1 MAKVIMTSSEFVERL
16 EAIVARKNFYS
27 SKYAFNLCMI
37 CPPKSVKT
45 FKCIDGVT
53 RQNLNPNECYA
64 TSADCW
70 NLIKSVLNGYDVNRQ
85 DVGYFQKDLSN
96 TGDVDGIRLLNKCTD
111 VSADFTKLRIGE
123 PRYLY
128 MKGSKVDHAGAYLGK
143 EVCID
148 GSLYNVIES
157 TASWGGHILYSWV
170 DPDGTRRRSKGGGT
184 NGRWTKHGLM
194 TPWVKYDTV
203 APVQPEPAPVKEP
216 VKNLD
221 EKALQVYRGKYG
233 NEPQRSQK
241 LKAEGFTTAEIKT
254 IQKKVNELYKANTTT
269 PKEEP
274 KIFHTVKAGDNLTMI
289 ARMYGTTILAILK
302 LNPDIKDPNVI
313 WINQKIRVK

>member
-16 EAIVARKNFYS
+16 ETIVARKNFYS

-37 CPPKSVKT
+37 CPPKRVKT

-96 TGDVDGIRLLNKCTD
+96 TGDVDGVRLLNQCTD

-148 GSLYNVIES
+148 GRLYNVIES

-194 TPWVKYDTV
+194 TPWVKYDAV
-203 APVQPEPAPVKEP
+203 APVQPEPTPQPAT
-216 VKNLD
+216 KNLD
-221 EKALQVYRGKYG
+221 AKALEVYKGKYG

-241 LKAEGFTTAEIKT
+241 LKAEGFTTAEIKS
-254 IQKKVNELYKANTTT
+254 IQKKVDELCKAKTTA

-274 KIFHTVKAGDNLTMI
+274 KIYYTAKANDNLTMI
-289 ARMYGTTILAILK
+289 ARMYGTTVLAILK
-302 LNPDIKDPNVI
+302 MNPDIKNPNLIRVG
-313 WINQKIRVK
+313 QKIRVK

>member
-16 EAIVARKNFYS
+16 ETIVARKNFYS

-85 DVGYFQKDLSN
+85 DDGYFQKNLSN
-96 TGDVDGIRLLNKCTD
+96 TGDVDGIRLLNQCTD

-148 GSLYNVIES
+148 GRLYNVIES

-194 TPWVKYDTV
+194 TPWVKYDAV
-203 APVQPEPAPVKEP
+203 APVQPTPTPQPAT
-216 VKNLD
+216 KNLD
-221 EKALQVYRGKYG
+221 AKALEVYKGKYG

-241 LKAEGFTTAEIKT
+241 LKAEGFTTQEIKS
-254 IQKKVNELYKANTTT
+254 IQKKVDELCKGKTTV
-269 PKEEP
+269 PKDDTA
-274 KIFHTVKAGDNLTMI
+274 IYYTVKAGDNLTAI
-289 ARMYGTTILAILK
+289 ARRNGTTVLQLLK
-302 LNPDIKDPNVI
+302 LNPNIKDANKIYV
-313 WINQKIRVK
+313 NQKIRVK